1 MAPTA
6 GDDRAVS
13 LMVGNTEEPWRPKLT
28 NKTLF
33 VLGAMNM
40 IDCINANLLT
50 PYVDSMVSTFLNT
63 SPEDPR
69 VASTVGLL
77 VGLYSLCEVVFS
89 PLWGM
94 VSDRVGRKPA
104 LLTGLAGATCAA
116 VMFGLGQDL
125 TTVFIA
131 RGLDGFFCGNMGVTR
146 TYLGEIVDAS
156 TEAKGFSFLSVCF
169 SLGLFIGPI
178 LGGELVYPAR
188 FAPSIFGGTI
198 FETHPFLLPN
208 LTYAIFAAVSW
219 TIGACFLEETLP
231 KEERLPWCPRRAEGN
246 RARIASR
253 ASSNGVGIARIAS
266 RRSSGA
272 DPMGMPRVYTPM
284 EDEDEDQETTTPDVE
299 QPPREQAALPARTG
313 SISEAVAQAARPA
326 VGWLALVQV
335 IAAYCAVAG
344 YTSGAL
350 QLFVVIIAL
359 PPSVHGFSLGPAQ
372 IGALQNVSAVTLMI
386 WQLFVYEP
394 LVKRFGYL
402 KVIIFGWTLGALAY
416 GLFPFYD
423 IWYSTDNGFGRY
435 VPLCFMQM
443 LVAAAGGCCFPTVF
457 TLVNRAAT
465 GLARGSVNG
474 WANSSGA
481 LSRAL
486 LPPAVSYVL
495 TWGQTINQ
503 YWGRYLAVYINIIVA
518 TSVIIFAIPGIR
530 KVGAAGVK
538 PEDAVRGAGH

>member
-50 PYVDSMVSTFLNT
+50 PYVDSMVSDFLNT
-63 SPEDPR
+63 TPDDPR
-69 VASTVGLL
+69 VAGTVGLL

-94 VSDRVGRKPA
+94 LSDRVGRKPA

-116 VMFGLGQDL
+116 VMFGLGKDL

-178 LGGELVYPAR
+178 LGGELVYPAK
-188 FAPSIFGGTI
+188 FAPQIFADTI

-208 LTYAIFAAVSW
+208 LTYAIFAAISW

-231 KEERLPWCPRRAEGN
+231 KSERLPWCPRRAEGN
-246 RARIASR
+246 SARTASSSTFSRMASR
-253 ASSNGVGIARIAS
+253 A
-266 RRSSGA
+266 SSGA
-272 DPMGMPRVYTPM
+272 DPMGMPRVFTVPEG
-284 EDEDEDQETTTPDVE
+284 EDEDEEQEGTQDVE
-299 QPPREQAALPARTG
+299 QPRAAQPTVPARTG
-313 SISEAVAQAARPA
+313 SVSAALQQAARPA
-326 VGWLALVQV
+326 VGYLALVQV

-359 PPSVHGFSLGPAQ
+359 PQSVHGFSLGPAQ

-386 WQLFVYEP
+386 WQLFIYGP
-394 LVKRFGYL
+394 LVTRFGYL
-402 KVIIFGWTLGALAY
+402 RVFLFGWILGALAY
-416 GLFPFYD
+416 GLFPVYD
-423 IWYSTDNGFGRY
+423 IWYSQDYGLERY
-435 VPLCFMQM
+435 APLCVMQM
-443 LVAAAGGCCFPTVF
+443 LVAVAGGCCFPTVF

-481 LSRAL
+481 LCRAL
-486 LPPAVSYVL
+486 LPPAVSLVL
-495 TWGQTINQ
+495 TWGNSINP
-503 YWGRYLAVYINIIVA
+503 YWGRYLAIYINILVSTA
-518 TSVIIFAIPGIR
+518 VVGFALPGIR
-530 KVGAAGVK
+530 KVGLAGVK
-538 PEDAVRGAGH
+538 PGDEPQGAGGH